1 MDRNS
6 YDTDLTDEQWE
17 IIEPLVRFDA
27 DGPGKRPTI
36 PRREIMNAIRYL
48 VRTGCQWRL
57 IPHDFPNWHT
67 VRDYYDQ
74 WRHDGTWRC
83 MNELLIELLRIKEER
98 EASPS
103 VLILD
108 SQSVKTTEM
117 GGEVGIDG
125 GKKNQGEKTHDRG
138 GFSGK
143 FA

>member
-1 MDRNS
+1 
-6 YDTDLTDEQWE
+6 
-17 IIEPLVRFDA
+17 
-27 DGPGKRPTI
+27 
-36 PRREIMNAIRYL
+36 
-48 VRTGCQWRL
+48 
-57 IPHDFPNWHT
+57 
-67 VRDYYDQ
+67 
-74 WRHDGTWRC
+74 

-103 VLILD
+103 VLIVD

-125 GKKNQGEKTHDRG
+125 GKKNQREKTHDRG

>member
-1 MDRNS
+1 
-6 YDTDLTDEQWE
+6 
-17 IIEPLVRFDA
+17 
-27 DGPGKRPTI
+27 
-36 PRREIMNAIRYL
+36 
-48 VRTGCQWRL
+48 
-57 IPHDFPNWHT
+57 
-67 VRDYYDQ
+67 
-74 WRHDGTWRC
+74 

-103 VLILD
+103 VLIVD

-125 GKKNQGEKTHDRG
+125 GGGNQGEKTHDRG

>member
-125 GKKNQGEKTHDRG
+125 GEKNQGGETHDRG